1 MSKSKTTKPAR
12 TVKPTKATKT
22 KVAQKPKATKTP
34 KVVQKPKATK
44 TPKAVQKPKV
54 VKTPKANE
62 RMYNSKEICAMFNIT
77 APRLLQFRK
86 GQLVNV
92 KSKDGSPRTY
102 TFDPILIENKDW
114 YWNESEAVFRES
126 AITKIK
132 ERKANR
138 KLGEHTANSKA
149 KRKEILK
156 TNNSLKDGEYLVPA
170 IAKKYKITVQNVY
183 SLRDTSTTKPK
194 SYSNYLIQGK
204 DWRFDGGKVILL
216 KSSIAKIEEYVKMLK
231 EKRNVP
237 KANRIS
243 VLVNSKLFH
252 LSGEDA
258 KKVIEMLQKKQNDK
272 NKYEDA

>member
-1 MSKSKTTKPAR
+1 
-12 TVKPTKATKT
+12 
-22 KVAQKPKATKTP
+22 
-34 KVVQKPKATK
+34 
-44 TPKAVQKPKV
+44 
-54 VKTPKANE
+54 
-62 RMYNSKEICAMFNIT
+62 MFNIT

-92 KSKDGSPRTY
+92 KSKDGSLRTY

-114 YWNESEAVFRES
+114 YWNESEAIFRES
-126 AITKIK
+126 AIEKIK
-132 ERKANR
+132 GRKQYVKNGDHNAASR
-138 KLGEHTANSKA
+138 EKKRQEFIA
-149 KRKEILK
+149 KN
-156 TNNSLKDGEYLVPA
+156 TLKDGEYLVPA
-170 IAKKYKITVQNVY
+170 IAKKYKITVQNIY

-216 KSSIAKIEEYVKMLK
+216 KSSIAKIEEYAKLLK
-231 EKRNVP
+231 EKSTIP
-237 KANRIS
+237 KAKRIS

-258 KKVIEMLQKKQNDK
+258 KKVIEMLHKKQKSK